1 MLNFESDTFYTYLKY
16 SLMCFITTGISLFI
30 ILTYQFVR
38 FDNALIEKEDL
49 SNWYAVDRE
58 TKEILMGNDTYE
70 LLIRTYLRKIKYC
83 KYCQRVI
90 ENK

>member
-1 MLNFESDTFYTYLKY
+1 
-16 SLMCFITTGISLFI
+16 MCFITTGVSLFI
-30 ILTYQFVR
+30 ILTYQCIW
-38 FDNALIEKEDL
+38 FDNTLINKEDMN
-49 SNWYAVDRE
+49 NWYAIDRE
-58 TKEILMGNDTYE
+58 TKEILLGKDTYE